1 MSDLEKVALIPRA
14 VKADARGWLLK
25 VIDGSEAHLPKE
37 VGEVYLVVAMPGETR
52 GNHYH
57 LETSEWFIVIS
68 GTAILLLGDPSS
80 AERSRLVLT
89 GTAPTTVYVPCGI
102 AHAFQNPEQAT
113 EPIWVIAYA
122 DRQYDPGDTIPFP
135 LVG

>member
-1 MSDLEKVALIPRA
+1 MSDLEKVTLIPRT
-14 VKADARGWLLK
+14 VRVDVRGWLLK
-25 VIDGSEAHLPKE
+25 VVDGSEAHLPPG
-37 VGEVYLVVAMPGETR
+37 VGEVYLVVAMPGEVR

-57 LETSEWFIVIS
+57 PETSEWFTVIS
-68 GTAILLLGDPSS
+68 GTAILLLGSPSGE
-80 AERSRLVLT
+80 ERSRLVLT

-102 AHAFQNPEQAT
+102 AHAFQNPEEAA